1 MEKKFLEKDEITRLK
16 EIQSKFVSIR
26 DQLGEIEIQIIGLN
40 ITKEDLKN
48 ELISLKKEEISLAQE
63 LQSKYGE
70 GNISLSTGEFL
81 QIE

>member
-1 MEKKFLEKDEITRLK
+1 MEKKFLEKDEIIRLK

-40 ITKEDLKN
+40 VTKEDLKN